1 MNVYIK
7 VEIKEREFLSRFI
20 LGAYTALKGNEVYI
34 GDDELLQLVETKEL
48 NPGIILEK
56 SIPPKKLRINQL
68 RNYKKNK
75 CIVTSI
81 DEEGGLATIN
91 YKKNFA
97 PRRFSNKTLLHTDM
111 VFCWGRYDYN
121 LNKKLFPKY
130 KKKFLITGNPRYD
143 LLKEKISY
151 QFFDKRDHALKKK
164 KIIIISSHMIHAI
177 KKETLLE
184 ASSLKNN
191 YIDEMISFRKS
202 ISDNYLKL
210 INNITKS
217 YKDLTVEIWVHPK
230 ESLKKW
236 KTIVPKSKNIKFV
249 EGKKFLLKN
258 NNNDEL
264 IYIHNGSLMAFDVL
278 LKKKN
283 VISFQ
288 PIKHRLNKTF
298 PNKFSKI
305 VYNEKQIFL
314 LIDKLIKKNKKI
326 NFSYENKIN
335 KLINNSKNFDACEMI
350 TSHWQKYKTKSL
362 EKKNRALFVKIKNK
376 IRLFR
381 QSINYIIYNNKFAP
395 FTNSEISILK
405 KKIEK
410 IEPEFAKLKIKLL
423 GPKLISL
430 KKK

>member
-34 GDDELLQLVETKEL
+34 GDDELLQLVEKKKL

-68 RNYKKNK
+68 KNYKKNK
-75 CIVTSI
+75 CIVTSL
-81 DEEGGLATIN
+81 DEEGGLATID

-97 PRRFSNKTLLHTDM
+97 PRRFSNKTLLYTDM

-121 LNKKLFPKY
+121 FNKKLFPRN

-143 LLKEKISY
+143 LLKEKISH
-151 QFFDKRDHALKKK
+151 QFSNKHDYSFRKKRIVIISSLMIQALKKE
-164 KIIIISSHMIHAI
+164 SMAS
-177 KKETLLE
+177 L
-184 ASSLKNN
+184 SSLKNN
-191 YIDEMISFRKS
+191 YFKERYFFRKS

-210 INNITKS
+210 INNIIKL
-217 YKDLTVEIWVHPK
+217 YKDLIIEIWIHPK

-236 KTIVPKSKNIKFV
+236 KAIVPKSKNIKFT
-249 EGKKFLLKN
+249 EGKKFIL
-258 NNNDEL
+258 NDNYNDAL

-283 VISFQ
+283 VVSFQ

-305 VYNEKQIFL
+305 IYNEKQMFL

-326 NFSYENKIN
+326 NFNYENKIN

-350 TSHWQKYKTKSL
+350 TSHWQRYEAKSL
-362 EKKNRALFVKIKNK
+362 EKKNRALFLKIKNK

-395 FTNSEISILK
+395 FTNNEISILK
-405 KKIEK
+405 KKLKK
-410 IEPEFAKLKIKLL
+410 IEPKFAKLNIKLL

-430 KKK
+430 RKK